1 MIPTYK
7 TDEYIILHYALKWF
21 EAHDDQHPICT
32 CGSPD
37 PSTLCTATHDV
48 GCPVHAFTRRG
59 WEYGVDR
66 YQELKADGD

>member
-7 TDEYIILHYALKWF
+7 TDEHIILHYALKWF

-37 PSTLCTATHDV
+37 PDTLFV
-48 GCPVHAFTRRG
+48 GFHQKDCPVRDFTMRG

-66 YQELKADGD
+66 YMELKDDGD